1 MNAELDD
8 LYQQVILDHN
18 KRPRNFRTM
27 EGGRKAEGYNPL
39 CGDRLTVFL
48 EVDDNDVIRDASFQG
63 SGCAI
68 SKASASLMTEV
79 LKGKPRAEVEALFE
93 GFHTLVTG
101 REPSRDAGQPEPDL
115 GKLRVFSGV
124 REFPMRVKCATLAWH
139 TMRAA
144 LEDRADVATTE

>member
-1 MNAELDD
+1 MLED

-18 KRPRNFRTM
+18 RAPRNFRKM
-27 EGGRKAEGYNPL
+27 ERAPHHAEGYNPL
-39 CGDRLTVFL
+39 CGDRVTVYVRL
-48 EVDDNDVIRDASFQG
+48 ADDTVTDITFEG

-79 LKGKPRAEVEALFE
+79 LKGKRRSEVDALFE

-101 REPSRDAGQPEPDL
+101 REAAAAAEPDL
-115 GKLRVFSGV
+115 GKLRVFAGV

-144 LEDRADVATTE
+144 LEDRAGVATTE